1 MQLSFNKK
9 QSFTVPEKLYQ
20 ILADELADISL
31 PDSDTQ
37 GIILNFRDPDY
48 SIKAG
53 GFHPVEIRLIKIM
66 IDGEVNYQFVYITD
80 FSFQGA
86 PYPELAVDIDVCF
99 IAEQVFTVYGGWL
112 DKRSGDEL
120 KDLFLTNFISY
131 VEMGVFKVEVT
142 FF

>member
-1 MQLSFNKK
+1 MKLTFNKR
-9 QSFTVPEKLYQ
+9 QCFTVPEKLYQ
-20 ILADELADISL
+20 ILADELANISL
-31 PDSDTQ
+31 PESDTE

-48 SIKAG
+48 SISTG
-53 GFHPVEIRLIKIM
+53 GFHPVEIRLIEASAN
-66 IDGEVNYQFVYITD
+66 GEREYQFVYITD
-80 FSFQGA
+80 FSFQSV

-131 VEMGVFKVEVT
+131 VEMGVFKAGVT

>member
-1 MQLSFNKK
+1 MRLTFNKS
-9 QSFTVPEKLYQ
+9 QRFTVPGKLYQ

-31 PDSDTQ
+31 PDSDTE

-48 SIKAG
+48 SISKG
-53 GFHPVEIRLIKIM
+53 GFHPVELRLIQTST
-66 IDGEVNYQFVYITD
+66 DAGCEYQFVYITD

-86 PYPELAVDIDVCF
+86 LYPKLAVDIDVCF

>member
-1 MQLSFNKK
+1 MELSFNKK

-20 ILADELADISL
+20 ILADELAGKSL
-31 PDSDTQ
+31 QDSDTQ

-48 SIKAG
+48 SISTG
-53 GFHPVEIRLIKIM
+53 GFHPVEIRLIKTSVN
-66 IDGEVNYQFVYITD
+66 DGHEYQFVYITD

-112 DKRSGDEL
+112 DKRNGDEL
-120 KDLFLTNFISY
+120 KDLFLTNFVSY